1 MSLSVRIGTLLVTGC
16 IILGASLTAPRA
28 AALPHIARDRPAAL
42 LDSIR
47 SVLRL
52 TTPAIDEVA
61 ILEVRAGPMGDP
73 RRALL
78 AWGIRKDREF
88 HGSFAEEL
96 FGVFVVNDSLTRL
109 LRTIDVIPTPRWLD
123 FDMRIVSVTR
133 DSIHLRGQG
142 ATHGDAPF
150 SRAYAW

>member
-1 MSLSVRIGTLLVTGC
+1 MSIGVRHATLLLV
-16 IILGASLTAPRA
+16 LSAMLTAA
-28 AALPHIARDRPAAL
+28 SGARGEASTRHAPLVRPTPL

-47 SVLRL
+47 SLLRL
-52 TTPAIDEVA
+52 TTTAIDDVA
-61 ILEVRAGPMGDP
+61 ILEVRAGPLGDP

-78 AWGIRKDREF
+78 AWGIRKDRQF

-96 FGVFVVNDSLTRL
+96 FGVFVVNDSLTRI
-109 LRTIDVIPTPRWLD
+109 LRTVDVIPTPRWLD
-123 FDMRIVSVTR
+123 FEMRVEAVTR
-133 DSIHLRGQG
+133 DSIHIRGQG